1 MQIIGASLATF
12 YGKPRR
18 LGRFNDRTDILVG
31 SRRFLRDTALRG
43 AFHKDTALL
52 QLIDDLAPAPI
63 LERAPDGGSSACPP
77 HGKRNDSAWFRG
89 APVRGRST
97 A

>member
-1 MQIIGASLATF
+1 VPPSALDADHRRESRNL

-31 SRRFLRDTALRG
+31 SRRFLRDAALRG

-63 LERAPDGGSSACPP
+63 LERLMAAYLPARAMASGG
-77 HGKRNDSAWFRG
+77 K
-89 APVRGRST
+89 
-97 A
+97 